1 MRFLTRKLVQP
12 NDLNVNN
19 TLFGGRLMA
28 WVDEEAAIYAGVET
42 RHQRLVTK
50 KISEINFVAPA
61 HQGDIIEI
69 GIALKSVGITS
80 VTLEAK
86 VRNLV
91 TQKVIVEI
99 DEMIFVCVDEN
110 GKPVKHSLRR

>member
-1 MRFLTRKLVQP
+1 
-12 NDLNVNN
+12 
-19 TLFGGRLMA
+19 
-28 WVDEEAAIYAGVET
+28 
-42 RHQRLVTK
+42 
-50 KISEINFVAPA
+50 
-61 HQGDIIEI
+61 
-69 GIALKSVGITS
+69 VGITS

>member
-1 MRFLTRKLVQP
+1 
-12 NDLNVNN
+12 
-19 TLFGGRLMA
+19 MA
-28 WVDEEAAIYAGVET
+28 WVDEEAAIYASVET
-42 RHQRLVTK
+42 RHKRLVTK

-69 GIALKSVGITS
+69 GIALKNVGITS
-80 VTLEAK
+80 VTLEVK

-99 DEMIFVCVDEN
+99 DEMIFVCVDEK
-110 GKPVKHSLRR
+110 GKPVKHSLRK